1 METFLFDPAAALKT
15 QSGRHAF
22 KNVAPPLFGRL
33 RRAAQRAFLHTLK
46 PVSAACYVATQTAK
60 HFGDLMFGMAASRK
74 RPLKRWICGR
84 CAKEEGGYGV
94 LRDDDNAAA
103 PICYL
108 QGDVF
113 QGTAPKIEAFLL
125 PKALRI
131 KHFQRAIENEA
142 AVRFKAPFGKWTKIV
157 PNLF

>member
-1 METFLFDPAAALKT
+1 MMAAL
-15 QSGRHAF
+15 
-22 KNVAPPLFGRL
+22 
-33 RRAAQRAFLHTLK
+33 
-46 PVSAACYVATQTAK
+46 
-60 HFGDLMFGMAASRK
+60 RK

-131 KHFQRAIENEA
+131 KHFQRAVENEA